1 LSQHSF
7 SPEIGVHGTPIDNF
21 SRSGSGDVNLSRL
34 SVGLDRNERASS
46 DWSSSTSIKF
56 EVLAMLNKQLLLMLL
71 FSAEY
76 FFFLSYMVDLLK
88 INCFGLCSMS
98 N

>member
-1 LSQHSF
+1 
-7 SPEIGVHGTPIDNF
+7 
-21 SRSGSGDVNLSRL
+21 
-34 SVGLDRNERASS
+34 LDRNEPASS

-76 FFFLSYMVDLLK
+76 FFFLSYMVDLLR
-88 INCFGLCSMS
+88 N
-98 N
+98 